1 MTLLI
6 TSTNH
11 RRQQRIYRPLVPQ
24 LLPNYTTPS
33 LPQASEVSCNYASL
47 ACNYRAGCG
56 KALQLYQARCSDLV
70 EGITTICSTGCR
82 HSLIALISTQE
93 GERLMQCTCD
103 DESCTLQKSR
113 VEPCRSEVTWNTA
126 PDTIVS
132 CSVATWICMA
142 DPLCSTALDYY
153 NKNCQAMFKGGSCS
167 RRCKNSL
174 NILMK
179 QVSARKLTN
188 CFCDGTEEFKCSQI
202 RENTNRLCFDKKKE
216 NEIEDNVVL
225 DRSKVMTMKT
235 DSLLAVI
242 SIMFSVLNT
251 NLGESLRSFI
261 EDIR

>member
-1 MTLLI
+1 MLLYYQTFLI
-6 TSTNH
+6 WLLK
-11 RRQQRIYRPLVPQ
+11 PLF
-24 LLPNYTTPS
+24 
-33 LPQASEVSCNYASL
+33 
-47 ACNYRAGCG
+47 
-56 KALQLYQARCSDLV
+56 
-70 EGITTICSTGCR
+70 
-82 HSLIALISTQE
+82 
-93 GERLMQCTCD
+93 QCTCD

-132 CSVATWICMA
+132 CAVATWICMA

-153 NKNCQAMFKGGSCS
+153 NKNCQVMFKGGSCS

-202 RENTNRLCFDKKKE
+202 RENTDRLCFDKKKE
-216 NEIEDNVVL
+216 NEIEDNVVF

-235 DSLLAVI
+235 DSLLTVI
-242 SIMFSVLNT
+242 SIMFSVLST
-251 NLGESLRSFI
+251 TLGESLRSFI
-261 EDIR
+261 EEIRWSLFKWQRILLQSILISCHSYSEKSIHIEFYNNIGWNCTEFMLLS